1 MARTR
6 IRRLAAAAA
15 VMIAGGG
22 LTLAAIPGPAFAASA
37 PSPSNTVSPF
47 RIVPSPVVGSGG
59 GPSLRA
65 STAISANDV
74 WAVGESEDSNYR
86 LHNLAEHWNG
96 RAWSVV
102 PTPSIFDSEFTAVS
116 AASSTDV
123 WAIGTSG
130 GSGESQGASFTE
142 HWNGKV
148 WSVVPLK
155 DPTAPTP
162 VLFTG
167 VKAIS
172 ANNVYEIGFYQG
184 YQDPV
189 QVIEHWNG
197 SSWTVLANPFNFVTP
212 SGIDASSA
220 DDIWIVGQ
228 QRYGA
233 FTEHF
238 NGTAWSVVPT
248 PAASSNKVEVLSPTN
263 AWAVG
268 TFDISHWNGTS
279 WKVVSVNAR
288 ANELTAV
295 TTLSA
300 TDVWAV
306 GFSTGP
312 NNGISTPQAP
322 LAEHF
327 NGTSWSV
334 VKTPTPTPPAD
345 GILFGMSSAAG
356 HVYAVGST
364 NPNTINPSTNS
375 YNPGTA
381 LILEDDQA

>member
-1 MARTR
+1 M
-6 IRRLAAAAA
+6 
-15 VMIAGGG
+15 
-22 LTLAAIPGPAFAASA
+22 
-37 PSPSNTVSPF
+37 
-47 RIVPSPVVGSGG
+47 
-59 GPSLRA
+59 
-65 STAISANDV
+65 
-74 WAVGESEDSNYR
+74 
-86 LHNLAEHWNG
+86 
-96 RAWSVV
+96 
-102 PTPSIFDSEFTAVS
+102 PTPQFSISQFTAVN
-116 AASSTDV
+116 AVSSTDV

-130 GSGESQGASFTE
+130 NVPFTE
-142 HWNGKV
+142 HWNGKA

-155 DPTAPTP
+155 DPTAINNN

-172 ANNVYEIGFYQG
+172 PTNVYAVGAYQG

-189 QVIEHWNG
+189 QFIEHWNG
-197 SSWTVLANPFNFVTP
+197 RSWSVVANPFNSVIP

-220 DDIWIVGQ
+220 NDIWIVGQ
-228 QRYGA
+228 QRYGS

-248 PAASSNKVEVLSPTN
+248 PAGSPDKVTVVSPTN

-268 TFDISHWNGTS
+268 TFDISHWNGSS

-288 ANELTAV
+288 PNELTAV
-295 TTLSA
+295 TNLSA

-306 GFSTGP
+306 GFSTSP
-312 NNGISTPQAP
+312 SNGIITPTAP

-334 VKTPTPTPPAD
+334 VNTPTLTAPAD
-345 GILFGMSSAAG
+345 GILFGMSSPGG

-375 YNPGTA
+375 YEPGTA
-381 LILEDDQA
+381 LIVEDDHG

>member
-1 MARTR
+1 MARKN
-6 IRRLAAAAA
+6 ISRLAAAAVVA
-15 VMIAGGG
+15 LAGG
-22 LTLAAIPGPAFAASA
+22 LTLAAIPGPGFAASA
-37 PSPSNTVSPF
+37 SSPSTAATPF

-74 WAVGESEDSNYR
+74 WAVGESENSSYQTQS
-86 LHNLAEHWNG
+86 LAEHWNG
-96 RAWSVV
+96 SAWSVV
-102 PTPSIFDSEFTAVS
+102 PTPQIFRSQFTAVS

-130 GSGESQGASFTE
+130 GGQQDVPFTE
-142 HWNGKV
+142 HWNGKT

-155 DPTAPTP
+155 DPTATNNN

-172 ANNVYEIGFYQG
+172 PTNVYAIGAYQG

-189 QVIEHWNG
+189 QFIEHWNG
-197 SSWTVLANPFNFVTP
+197 SSWKVLANPFDFVIP

-220 DDIWIVGQ
+220 GDIWIVGQ
-228 QRYGA
+228 QRYGPGG

-238 NGTAWSVVPT
+238 NGTTWSVVATPT
-248 PAASSNKVEVLSPTN
+248 RMINAIVDVSPTD
-263 AWAVG
+263 AWSTG
-268 TFDISHWNGTS
+268 NDITHWDGRS
-279 WKVVSVNAR
+279 WKVVV
-288 ANELTAV
+288 ANVPGGVGAITS
-295 TTLSA
+295 LSA
-300 TDVWAV
+300 NDLWAV
-306 GFSTGP
+306 GSDPSGTGP
-312 NNGISTPQAP
+312 S
-322 LAEHF
+322 AEHF

-345 GILFGMSSAAG
+345 SLLFGISSAGG

-364 NPNTINPSTNS
+364 NPNTIGPSGA

-381 LILEDDQA
+381 LILEDDKG